1 MLLLVILT
9 WCLPLTRKQQSPLMQ
24 YGRDFWSGPVLF
36 FVTWLFLFT
45 LHWGAEN
52 TSMGL
57 FLKNDLGLGP
67 LGVGLYLSGEF
78 ITIGLTVY
86 FYGRYGS
93 GKLSPFAVL
102 ALGLATSGIG
112 HIYMTY
118 PVVAWSFMWRLVH
131 GFGDGLILLIT
142 YTTIAR
148 LFHVDRIGGNAG
160 LISFATTLGV
170 LAGSL
175 IYGPVGASYGY
186 QVPFI
191 ISGIT
196 SLALIPLAYVGLKGQ
211 EIVGKGPGAAGP

>member
-1 MLLLVILT
+1 M
-9 WCLPLTRKQQSPLMQ
+9 
-24 YGRDFWSGPVLF
+24 
-36 FVTWLFLFT
+36 
-45 LHWGAEN
+45 
-52 TSMGL
+52 
-57 FLKNDLGLGP
+57 
-67 LGVGLYLSGEF
+67 
-78 ITIGLTVY
+78 
-86 FYGRYGS
+86 
-93 GKLSPFAVL
+93 L

-211 EIVGKGPGAAGP
+211 EIAGKGPGATGL